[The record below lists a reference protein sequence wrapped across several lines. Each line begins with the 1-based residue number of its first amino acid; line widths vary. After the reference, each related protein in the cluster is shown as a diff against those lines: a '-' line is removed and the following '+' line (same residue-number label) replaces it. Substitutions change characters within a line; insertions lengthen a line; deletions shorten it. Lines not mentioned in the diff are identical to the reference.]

1 MPEPG
6 PGVPDEPALLAR
18 LEALAPLLATIRA
31 ALDIREVFAR
41 VSEITRRVLPH
52 DAMGLALI
60 DEGATHGRIY
70 AVSSDVDFE
79 RPELVEL
86 SESERRFLSQ
96 PGAYEVAEDI
106 TADPIWQ
113 TRPPGQVGLRGM
125 VRVPVYHGD
134 TLRGGLSVFSRE
146 RGAFTPAD
154 VPVLRRVADYVA
166 LALAHQQLAED
177 AARAAEARERAQKL
191 ERRVE
196 ALTRELASLS
206 TIDHRIVGC
215 SPPWRAVLEQAS
227 RVAPTGA
234 TVLLTG
240 ESGTGKELV
249 ARLIHRESPRGKGP
263 FVAINCAALPE
274 PLLESELF
282 GAERGAFTGAVQAR
296 AGRLEQAAGGTLFL
310 DEVAEMSPALQAK
323 LLRVLQEREF
333 QRLGG
338 QRTLHAD
345 VRVVA
350 ATNRDL
356 RQLVSQGA
364 FREDLF
370 YRLHVFEIPLPPL
383 RDRADDILRLDGD
396 VPRGR
401 RRLLGR
407 PVSGLSAEA
416 RPALLLYSW
425 PGNVRELR
433 NAIERAAILADGGL
447 VTSAH
452 LNLPQG
458 PAGSLARDGNAAPA
472 APTRADATGPDLE
485 GHAAGRW
492 PGPAVTSDERAG
504 GAGPPSAPHVPA
516 PPPRPDQLPSLASVE
531 RALVEQALQA
541 CRYNKTAAARALGLT
556 RTQLYVRL
564 RKYGLR

>member
-1 MPEPG
+1 
-6 PGVPDEPALLAR
+6 
-18 LEALAPLLATIRA
+18 
-31 ALDIREVFAR
+31 
-41 VSEITRRVLPH
+41 
-52 DAMGLALI
+52 MGLALI
-60 DEGATHGRIY
+60 DDDGTHGRIY

-86 SESERRFLSQ
+86 SESERRLL
-96 PGAYEVAEDI
+96 V
-106 TADPIWQ
+106 ADPGVRSRRGHQ
-113 TRPPGQVGLRGM
+113 PSTRSGRRRPPGQVGFRGM
-125 VRVPVYHGD
+125 IRVPV
-134 TLRGGLSVFSRE
+134 SSR
-146 RGAFTPAD
+146 RDAQGRAVRVLARSPARS
-154 VPVLRRVADYVA
+154 PWPTSRCCAASPNTSRSRWRTSNWPR
-166 LALAHQQLAED
+166 H

-196 ALTRELASLS
+196 ALTQELASLS
-206 TIDHRIVGC
+206 TGDHRIVGR

-310 DEVAEMSPALQAK
+310 DEVAEMSPAVQAK

-356 RQLVSQGA
+356 RQLVAQGA

-370 YRLHVFEIPLPPL
+370 YRLHVFEIALPPL
-383 RDRADDILRLDGD
+383 RDRADDILRLAAMFLEDAAAS
-396 VPRGR
+396 
-401 RRLLGR
+401 LGG
-407 PVSGLSAEA
+407 PS
-416 RPALLLYSW
+416 
-425 PGNVRELR
+425 PGCR
-433 NAIERAAILADGGL
+433 
-447 VTSAH
+447 
-452 LNLPQG
+452 
-458 PAGSLARDGNAAPA
+458 
-472 APTRADATGPDLE
+472 PTRARPCCPTPGRATCANCGTRL
-485 GHAAGRW
+485 
-492 PGPAVTSDERAG
+492 
-504 GAGPPSAPHVPA
+504 SARRSSPMA
-516 PPPRPDQLPSLASVE
+516 DS
-531 RALVEQALQA
+531 
-541 CRYNKTAAARALGLT
+541 
-556 RTQLYVRL
+556 
-564 RKYGLR
+564 